1 MCLSSLS
8 TKSFSEV
15 SEANK
20 TGVRFLQ
27 MYVSTDWELT
37 KTVIKLAEN
46 YKFTGLS
53 ITVDAQVLGIRK
65 RQKQHEFDSSDMIFP
80 LLEEIKNSGSTVK
93 RNIVERKALLANRD
107 LAMTWETIKKIR
119 EMTHL
124 KIVLKGI
131 MHPKDAEIA
140 VNYCDAIWI
149 SNHGG
154 RQLDGVESSINVL
167 PSIKAAV
174 GNKLPIFV
182 DGGVRTGTD
191 VFKCL
196 ALGANY
202 VFVGRPV
209 AYSLVYGYEGVS
221 KLVNIL

>member
-1 MCLSSLS
+1 
-8 TKSFSEV
+8 
-15 SEANK
+15 
-20 TGVRFLQ
+20 
-27 MYVSTDWELT
+27 
-37 KTVIKLAEN
+37 
-46 YKFTGLS
+46 
-53 ITVDAQVLGIRK
+53 
-65 RQKQHEFDSSDMIFP
+65 MIFP